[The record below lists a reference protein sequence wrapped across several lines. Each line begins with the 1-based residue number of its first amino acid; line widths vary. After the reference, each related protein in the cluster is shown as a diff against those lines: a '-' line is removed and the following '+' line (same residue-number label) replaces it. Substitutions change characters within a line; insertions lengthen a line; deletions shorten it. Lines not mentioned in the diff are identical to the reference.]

1 MSLSIGII
9 GLPNVG
15 KSTLFNALT
24 GAQNAAAESYPFCTI
39 EPNKAIVPVPD
50 ERLEKIAKI
59 TNPEKVTQATVVF
72 VDIAGLVEN
81 ASQGEGL
88 GNQFLSHVAEADA
101 LLHVV
106 RCFSDENVAH
116 VDTEIDPIR
125 DIETVETELALRDIE
140 LVENRVE
147 KLERQAR
154 VDDSV
159 EDQLS
164 AAKSLAEHL
173 SEGRSASDFPERSS
187 ESAIPLYREVPLVSD
202 KEIIYLANTDEE
214 ISAET
219 ESCVD
224 AVRTCAKDHG
234 SRFLAIAAKFEQEL
248 IDMDDAERTEF
259 RQIYGIEEQALE
271 RVIRAG
277 YESLDLVSFFT
288 IQSNQAQAWNVAR
301 GTPADR
307 AAGTIH
313 SDFEEGFIRAEVI
326 AYDDLVAHG
335 GEEKCRAAG
344 VVRTV
349 GHDYQVQDGDVIRFV
364 FDA

>member
-88 GNQFLSHVAEADA
+88 GNQFLSHVAESDA

-106 RCFSDENVAH
+106 RCFSDENIAH
-116 VDTEIDPIR
+116 VAPELNPVR
-125 DIETVETELALRDIE
+125 DIETVQTELALRDIE
-140 LVENRVE
+140 LVENRIE
-147 KLERQAR
+147 TLERQAR
-154 VDDSV
+154 TDDSF
-159 EDQLS
+159 EDQLET
-164 AAKSLAEHL
+164 AKNLARHL
-173 SEGRSASDFPERSS
+173 SDGHLASDFPERSS
-187 ESAIPLYREVPLVSD
+187 ETAAPLYREVPLVSD
-202 KEIIYLANTDEE
+202 KKIIYLANTDEE
-214 ISAET
+214 VSDKT
-219 ESCVD
+219 RPCVD
-224 AVRTCAKDHG
+224 ALRSYADEHG
-234 SRFLAIAAKFEQEL
+234 TLALTIAAKFEEEL
-248 IDMDDAERTEF
+248 IDMDDAEQSEF
-259 RQIYGIEEQALE
+259 RNLYGIEERALQ
-271 RVIRAG
+271 RVIRTG
-277 YESLDLVSFFT
+277 YETLDLVSFFT
-288 IQSNQAQAWNVAR
+288 IQSNQAQAWNVPR

-326 AYDDLVAHG
+326 AYDDLVTHG